1 METYSNLGNEL
12 EAFDEAKIEDGKRG
26 VTDLDRKIRN
36 LRREKDALASESE
49 ERMALK
55 LKRDEL
61 ADKEMSLQK
70 MFVTCLLRSLS
81 PAVSSNWIDPTSMR
95 GTLH

>member
-26 VTDLDRKIRN
+26 VLDLERKIKN

-61 ADKEMSLQK
+61 ADKETSLQK
-70 MFVTCLLRSLS
+70 MFVTFLLKNLS
-81 PAVSSNWIDPTSMR
+81 PALSSNWIESTSIR
-95 GTLH
+95 GTVH

>member
-1 METYSNLGNEL
+1 MGNEL

-26 VTDLDRKIRN
+26 VVDLERKIKN

-61 ADKEMSLQK
+61 ADKEASLQK
-70 MFVTCLLRSLS
+70 MFVPCLLKNLS
-81 PAVSSNWIDPTSMR
+81 PALSSN
-95 GTLH
+95 

>member
-26 VTDLDRKIRN
+26 VVDLERKIKN

-61 ADKEMSLQK
+61 ADKETSLQK
-70 MFVTCLLRSLS
+70 MFVTCLLKNLS
-81 PAVSSNWIDPTSMR
+81 PALSSNQFNF
-95 GTLH
+95 H

>member
-1 METYSNLGNEL
+1 MAFPELQMETYSNLGNEL
-12 EAFDEAKIEDGKRG
+12 EAFDEAKIEDGKRA
-26 VTDLDRKIRN
+26 VMDLERKIKN

-61 ADKEMSLQK
+61 ADKETSLQK
-70 MFVTCLLRSLS
+70 MFVTCLLKNLS
-81 PAVSSNWIDPTSMR
+81 PALSSN
-95 GTLH
+95 

>member
-1 METYSNLGNEL
+1 MGNEL

-26 VTDLDRKIRN
+26 VVDLERKIKN

-61 ADKEMSLQK
+61 ADKETSLQK
-70 MFVTCLLRSLS
+70 MFVTCLLKNLS
-81 PAVSSNWIDPTSMR
+81 PALSSNQFNF
-95 GTLH
+95 H

>member
-1 METYSNLGNEL
+1 MAYPELQMETYSNLGNEL

-26 VTDLDRKIRN
+26 VVDLERKIKN

-61 ADKEMSLQK
+61 ADKETSLQK
-70 MFVTCLLRSLS
+70 MFVTCLLKNLS
-81 PAVSSNWIDPTSMR
+81 PALSSN
-95 GTLH
+95 

>member
-1 METYSNLGNEL
+1 MAYPELQMETYSNLGNEL

-26 VTDLDRKIRN
+26 VVDLERKIKN

-61 ADKEMSLQK
+61 ADKETSLQK
-70 MFVTCLLRSLS
+70 MFVTCLLKNLSL
-81 PAVSSNWIDPTSMR
+81 ALSSN
-95 GTLH
+95 